1 MNNTYKR
8 ACTEILEILKYLP
21 EEEYEKIPKEQ
32 IEFYEKNKDS
42 NYEYIFDRK
51 KILSGQ
57 GLSRTTKILIVSL
70 FKEYFATSSQKEK
83 LEQILIE
90 NYKKKNS

>member
-1 MNNTYKR
+1 MDNTYKR

-21 EEEYEKIPKEQ
+21 QEEFEKIPKEQ
-32 IEFYEKNKDS
+32 IKFYEKNKDP
-42 NYEYIFDRK
+42 NYEYVFDRK

-70 FKEYFATSSQKEK
+70 FKEYFATPVQKEK

-90 NYKKKNS
+90 NYKK